1 LKIFGRRATCYICR
15 AHQPRTMQDI
25 MNSKTEH
32 LLECVMPSCPT
43 PVVRESFLLTRS
55 LLLVLLASI
64 VVTALLGGLGLL
76 PPHTAGAA
84 ATEWRG
90 QGKVNVLLR
99 VEADHE
105 GGNVDDLLANT
116 VVLLAMRVERR
127 FVAML
132 TGCGAGG

>member
-1 LKIFGRRATCYICR
+1 
-15 AHQPRTMQDI
+15 

-32 LLECVMPSCPT
+32 LLECFMPSCPT

-55 LLLVLLASI
+55 LLLVLLAGI
-64 VVTALLGGLGLL
+64 VITTLLGGLGLL

-84 ATEWRG
+84 AAEWRG
-90 QGKVNVLLR
+90 QGEVDVLLG

-105 GGNVDDLLANT
+105 RRDVDDLLADT
-116 VVLLAMRVERR
+116 AILLVPHSNSNVPGMH
-127 FVAML
+127 